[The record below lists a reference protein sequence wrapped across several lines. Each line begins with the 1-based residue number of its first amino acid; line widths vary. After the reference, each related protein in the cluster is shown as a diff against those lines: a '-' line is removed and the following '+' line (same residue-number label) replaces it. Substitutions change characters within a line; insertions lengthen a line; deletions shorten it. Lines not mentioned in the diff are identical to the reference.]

1 MEAKKLDIGPVIRD
15 FDKLVPA
22 QRQAR
27 LGGRVID
34 VTTIPAR
41 VLLEAAKF
49 ADEMEKY
56 SGEER
61 LVKSIS
67 IVARIAQVHDTEIT
81 VDWLLDHA
89 DLNQLMAFID
99 FTLEPLKKR
108 VTEEATKEG
117 NAPAAGS

>member
-1 MEAKKLDIGPVIRD
+1 VEAKKLDIGPVIRD

>member
-1 MEAKKLDIGPVIRD
+1 MEAKKLDMGPTIKD
-15 FDKLVPA
+15 FDKLAPA

-41 VLLEAAKF
+41 VLLESAKF
-49 ADEMEKY
+49 ADEMETY

-61 LVKSIS
+61 LVKSIG
-67 IVARIAQVHDTEIT
+67 IVARIAQVHDEGIT
-81 VDWLLDHA
+81 TDWLLDNCS
-89 DLNQLMAFID
+89 LEQLMGFID
-99 FTLEPLKKR
+99 YTLEPLKKR
-108 VTEEATKEG
+108 VTEEGAKEG

>member
-1 MEAKKLDIGPVIRD
+1 
-15 FDKLVPA
+15 
-22 QRQAR
+22 
-27 LGGRVID
+27 
-34 VTTIPAR
+34 
-41 VLLEAAKF
+41 LEAAKF